1 MVWRRLLGKE
11 PKSPTARDEVTVA
24 EGARTATHGAPQH
37 RPAISRPSGP
47 PDEAARER
55 RRRELLR
62 RWAAVLFDIEQG
74 ELALRPENPWQER
87 IDLLGDALATI
98 DADREAL
105 ARRLPEPT
113 FPLPPAPITGIEATT
128 AGDHA
133 IVRFA
138 ISGEQFAFA
147 EEIDWDERGG
157 AVVRGDLRHQ
167 AGDAARLI
175 PGETPSELRDALAQH
190 LTDSVAVFATDLR
203 DRALAGEP
211 LPSSPTLADLARPCP
226 ECGGWG
232 DWHRRCPA
240 CTRQEMERQALNA
253 EAERLEAERSREA
266 EERHRWAERLPI
278 AHRRLADIEA
288 DLAAL
293 GE

>member
-11 PKSPTARDEVTVA
+11 PKSRPARDEVTVA
-24 EGARTATHGAPQH
+24 DGARTATHGGPQP
-37 RPAISRPSGP
+37 RPAATRPSGP
-47 PDEAARER
+47 PDKAARER

-62 RWAAVLFDIEQG
+62 RRDAILFDIEQG

-87 IDLLGDALATI
+87 IDLLGDALGTI

-105 ARRLPEPT
+105 ARRRPEPT
-113 FPLPPAPITGIEATT
+113 FPLPPIPITDIATTSGDEAT
-128 AGDHA
+128 
-133 IVRFA
+133 VRFA
-138 ISGEQFAFA
+138 IGGEPFAFA
-147 EEIDWDERGG
+147 EEVDWDERGG

-167 AGDAARLI
+167 VGDTARLV
-175 PGETPSELRDALAQH
+175 PDETPCDLRKALAHH
-190 LTDSVAVFATDLR
+190 LAGSVTVFATDLR
-203 DRALAGEP
+203 DRAIAGEP
-211 LPSSPTLADLARPCP
+211 LPAAPTLADLARPCP
-226 ECGGWG
+226 KCGGWS
-232 DWHRRCPA
+232 DWHGRCPA
-240 CTRQEMERQALNA
+240 CTRRDLERQALNA
-253 EAERLEAERSREA
+253 EAARLEAERSREA

>member
-11 PKSPTARDEVTVA
+11 PKSPPARDEVTVA
-24 EGARTATHGAPQH
+24 DGARTATHGGPQP
-37 RPAISRPSGP
+37 RPAVTRPSGP
-47 PDEAARER
+47 PDKAARER

-62 RWAAVLFDIEQG
+62 RRDAVLFDIEQG

-87 IDLLGDALATI
+87 IDLLGDAMGTI

-105 ARRLPEPT
+105 ARRPPEPT
-113 FPLPPAPITGIEATT
+113 FPLPPIPITDIATTSGDEAT
-128 AGDHA
+128 
-133 IVRFA
+133 VRFA
-138 ISGEQFAFA
+138 IGGEPFAFA
-147 EEIDWDERGG
+147 EEVDWDERGG

-167 AGDAARLI
+167 VGDTTRLI
-175 PGETPSELRDALAQH
+175 PDETPSDLREALAQH
-190 LTDSVAVFATDLR
+190 LTGSVTVFATDLR

-211 LPSSPTLADLARPCP
+211 LPAAATLADLARPCP
-226 ECGGWG
+226 KCGGWS
-232 DWHRRCPA
+232 DWHGRCPA
-240 CTRQEMERQALNA
+240 CTRRDLERQALNA
-253 EAERLEAERSREA
+253 EAARLEAERSREA
-266 EERHRWAERLPI
+266 EERHRWVERLPI